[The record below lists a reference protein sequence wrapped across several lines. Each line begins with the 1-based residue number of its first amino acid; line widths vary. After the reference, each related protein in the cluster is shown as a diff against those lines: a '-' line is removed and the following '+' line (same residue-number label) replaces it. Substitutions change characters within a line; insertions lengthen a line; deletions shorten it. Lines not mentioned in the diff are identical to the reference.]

1 MRSIPR
7 AHLPKASPSS
17 LHTRLPAMQRR
28 DSVVC
33 VMVCH
38 CRCQPH
44 LTSLASEFGT
54 ARRRHPD
61 RCADAAIVLSK
72 NARRP
77 GELDLDRG
85 IARSRGAHHGA
96 HSSTVLHS
104 TLVVNARVLPR
115 DELPSRPA
123 EEKQDTAAPPPLPH
137 IEREREGEGLHIPWG
152 GKSLSFCSNSKSCII
167 TGVPQQSVSNGEG
180 RAGARR
186 LAATR
191 SCRHGTA

>member
-1 MRSIPR
+1 M
-7 AHLPKASPSS
+7 
-17 LHTRLPAMQRR
+17 
-28 DSVVC
+28 VC

-72 NARRP
+72 DARRP
-77 GELDLDRG
+77 GELALDRG

-104 TLVVNARVLPR
+104 SNARVLPR

-123 EEKQDTAAPPPLPH
+123 EEKQDTAAPPPLPQR
-137 IEREREGEGLHIPWG
+137 ESEREGEGLHIPWG
-152 GKSLSFCSNSKSCII
+152 RKSLLF
-167 TGVPQQSVSNGEG
+167 
-180 RAGARR
+180 
-186 LAATR
+186 
-191 SCRHGTA
+191 